1 MFKISLKTPL
11 KTINDMVE
19 LFESLK
25 ENIFKGLT
33 LAKFAGF
40 CFNGFEEC

>member
-1 MFKISLKTPL
+1 
-11 KTINDMVE
+11 MVE

-40 CFNGFEEC
+40 CFNGFEECQISFQQPTSL